1 MYKRVL
7 LALDLEG
14 VNNVAGEPYSG
25 LARDTEGWFVA
36 KEQAVLEVNAA
47 AKALFDA
54 GALKVG
60 LWDNHGGGNNIDPT
74 ALDPRIT
81 LIPYEIG
88 LEKRM
93 SFADGEY
100 DCICFFG
107 YHAMEGTLG
116 GVLAHTINSKIV
128 QYYKLNGQYIGEVDM
143 DAYIAA
149 SKGMPTRFFAG
160 GNIACEQA
168 KRAVRQ
174 IVTVETKK
182 ELSRNEAIFRN
193 NEELLAEIGRN
204 IVEAVKNSASPCHL
218 KFPSVMEKSFKR
230 TEDAAK
236 YLLNLRSLGMD
247 SKHPDDEILGKDAHT
262 VVTTIYEIDDL
273 INCI

>member
-14 VNNVAGEPYSG
+14 VNNVSGEPYSG
-25 LARDTEGWFVA
+25 LARDTAQWCVA
-36 KEQAVLEVNAA
+36 KEQAVLEINAA
-47 AKALFDA
+47 ARALFEA
-54 GALKVG
+54 GVTKVG
-60 LWDNHGGGNNIDPT
+60 LWDNHGGGNNIDKS
-74 ALDPRIT
+74 ALDPKIT
-81 LIPYEIG
+81 LIPYDYG
-88 LEKRM
+88 LSERM
-93 SFADGEY
+93 SFANGEY

-128 QYYKLNGQYIGEVDM
+128 QYYKLNGNYIGEVDM

-168 KRAVRQ
+168 KRAVRE

-182 ELSRNEAIFRN
+182 ELSRNEAVFRN
-193 NEELLAEIGRN
+193 NEELLAEIGEK
-204 IVEAVKNSASPCHL
+204 IVEAVKIETSVHPL
-218 KFPSVMEKSFKR
+218 KFPSVWEKSFKR

-236 YLLNLRSLGMD
+236 YLLKMRSLGMD
-247 SKHPDDEILGKDAHT
+247 SKYPDDEILGKDAHT
-262 VVTTIYEIDDL
+262 VVSTIYKIDDL
-273 INCI
+273 IKCI

>member
-1 MYKRVL
+1 M
-7 LALDLEG
+7 
-14 VNNVAGEPYSG
+14 G
-25 LARDTEGWFVA
+25 LARDTEQWFVA
-36 KEQAVLEVNAA
+36 KDQAVLEINAA
-47 AKALFDA
+47 AKALFEA
-54 GALKVG
+54 GVQKVG
-60 LWDNHGGGNNIDPT
+60 LWDNHGGGNNIDPS
-74 ALDPRIT
+74 ALDPKIT
-81 LIPYEIG
+81 LIPYDFG
-88 LEKRM
+88 QAPRM
-93 SFADGEY
+93 SFANGEY

-116 GVLAHTINSKIV
+116 GVLAHTINSKVV
-128 QYYKLNGQYIGEVDM
+128 QYYKLNGHYIGEVDM

-174 IVTVETKK
+174 IVTVEAKK

-193 NEELLAEIGRN
+193 NDELLAEIGKN
-204 IVEAVKNSASPCHL
+204 IVEAVKTEAYPYTL
-218 KFPSVMEKSFKR
+218 EFPSVMEKSFKR

-236 YLLNLRSLGMD
+236 YLSKMRSLGMD
-247 SKHPDDEILGKDAHT
+247 SKHPDDEILGKDSHT

-273 INCI
+273 IKCI

>member
-14 VNNVAGEPYSG
+14 VNNVVGEPYNG
-25 LARDTEGWFVA
+25 LARDTEQWCVA
-36 KEQAVLEVNAA
+36 KEQAVLEINAA
-47 AKALFDA
+47 AKALFEA
-54 GALKVG
+54 GVEKVG

-74 ALDPRIT
+74 ALDPKIT

-88 LEKRM
+88 LLSRM

-100 DCICFFG
+100 DCLCFFG

-116 GVLAHTINSKIV
+116 GVLAHTMNSKMV
-128 QYYKLNGQYIGEVDM
+128 QFYKLNGRYIGEVDV

-149 SKGMPTRFFAG
+149 SKGMPSRFFAG
-160 GNIACEQA
+160 GNIACAQA
-168 KRAVRQ
+168 KRAVSQ

-182 ELSRNEAIFRN
+182 ELSRNEAVFRN
-193 NEELLAEIGRN
+193 NEELLADIGKT
-204 IVEAVKNSASPCHL
+204 IVEAVKTEASPITL

-230 TEDAAK
+230 VEDAAK
-236 YLLNLRSLGMD
+236 YLSKLRSLGMD

-273 INCI
+273 IKCI